1 MMTDQPPKTYQ
12 LMHPLL
18 DIPATATQVG
28 YWHENGRFVGLV
40 LLFADGQTTRLTFAE
55 MRESQQKALVWARAE
70 ADCLVSEFFGS
81 SGDGRLMGE
90 RDDD

>member
-1 MMTDQPPKTYQ
+1 MTDPTPKTYQ

-28 YWHENGRFVGLV
+28 YWYENGRFVGLV
-40 LLFADGQTTRLTFAE
+40 LLDGQTARLTFAE
-55 MRESQQKALVWARAE
+55 MRESQQKALIWARAE

-81 SGDGRLMGE
+81 SGDGRLMGGQ
-90 RDDD
+90 DDD